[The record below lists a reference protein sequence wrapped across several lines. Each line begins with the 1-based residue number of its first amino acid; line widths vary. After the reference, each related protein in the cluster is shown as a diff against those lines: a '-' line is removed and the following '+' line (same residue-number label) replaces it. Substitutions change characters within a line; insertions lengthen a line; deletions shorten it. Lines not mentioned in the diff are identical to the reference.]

1 MDADSS
7 SLEST
12 PGLSIVRY
20 RGYLLTLARLELG
33 TPIQA
38 KFDPSDLV
46 QETLLEAHR
55 RRGQFRGESSGELAA
70 WLRQILARRLIDEL
84 RRLGRAKR
92 DVRNEQTL
100 SAALE
105 QSSLRLGG
113 VLVSRESSPSQQAQ
127 QHERAVQVAE
137 ALSQLPQ
144 AQREALV
151 LQQWRGW
158 SLAQI
163 AEHLGRPPAAVAGL
177 LKRGL
182 RKLRDILP
190 EPE

>member
-1 MDADSS
+1 
-7 SLEST
+7 
-12 PGLSIVRY
+12 
-20 RGYLLTLARLELG
+20 LELG

-92 DVRNEQTL
+92 GVRNEQTL

-163 AEHLGRPPAAVAGL
+163 AEHLGRSPAAVAGL

>member
-1 MDADSS
+1 MDADSP

-12 PGLSIVRY
+12 PGLPIVRY

-92 DVRNEQTL
+92 GVRNEQTL

-163 AEHLGRPPAAVAGL
+163 AEHLGRSPAAVAGL